1 MKLTASILI
10 GALLCQI
17 SFLNE
22 AQAGLRGIPLDV
34 AVRDEDKEIL
44 KVLPKNVGDEIW
56 RALEDAL
63 RVLDQNVLKYLE
75 IVDQI
80 IGRNVTAA
88 GCNLTGAFQNG
99 AAELVE
105 GFTPWTKKGLTDEL
119 RAYDS
124 SRRENLDESSTP
136 SEFAKIYADIAQQA
150 SEAACRVTAV
160 NPENIAAANEVRDV
174 YWSAHRSYFLWAP
187 LKEQCKGPYD
197 CLDVVYEQTKKM
209 VDRADEL
216 DKKEMSEK
224 LLEVEPL
231 PKVPWFKEGPSIVYF
246 EKQIAHL
253 VSIQRAIELNKFKRK
268 HQADV
273 QVERLEAALASCWA
287 QLARAQQLLAV
298 LSKNGL
304 MSAKKIAQGIPA
316 CLAQP
321 EASEGIAIGL
331 ASDANERLQFGH
343 TLSTIMSKL
352 GKDIVTEA
360 DRHLEEIRNIKP
372 ISHHLNP
379 RLSQ

>member
-10 GALLCQI
+10 GALLCQL

-44 KVLPKNVGDEIW
+44 KGLPKKIGDETR
-56 RALEDAL
+56 RALEGAL
-63 RVLDQNVLKYLE
+63 VVLDKNVLKYLE
-75 IVDQI
+75 LLDRI
-80 IGRNVTAA
+80 IERNVAAA

-99 AAELVE
+99 AAKFGDV
-105 GFTPWTKKGLTDEL
+105 FTPGEERLTQNL

-124 SRRENLDESSTP
+124 SLRENLGESSTP
-136 SEFAKIYADIAQQA
+136 AEFAMIYADIAQQA
-150 SEAACRVTAV
+150 SEAACRVIAA
-160 NPENIAAANEVRDV
+160 NPENIPTANEVRDV
-174 YWSAHRSYFLWAP
+174 YWPAHRSYFLWAR
-187 LKEQCKGPYD
+187 LKQRCKGPYD
-197 CLDVVYEQTKKM
+197 CLDVVYQETKKM
-209 VDRADEL
+209 VERPGEL
-216 DKKEMSEK
+216 DTKEMSEK
-224 LLEVEPL
+224 LSEIEPL
-231 PKVPWFKEGPSIVYF
+231 PKASWFKEGPSIVYF
-246 EKQIAHL
+246 ETKMSHL

-298 LSKNGL
+298 LSKSGL
-304 MSAKKIAQGIPA
+304 MSAKKIAQEIPA

-360 DRHLEEIRNIKP
+360 DRHLEEIRNIKS
-372 ISHHLNP
+372 ISHPLNP